1 VAAAKVDLQ
10 QLTAAQPAAR
20 HMVQGKAAVQDNQ
33 VAQVLMEPAAAVVV
47 VA

>member
-20 HMVQGKAAVQDNQ
+20 HMAQGKVAVQARLEVQ
-33 VAQVLMEPAAAVVV
+33 VSTEPVEVVEAV
-47 VA
+47 A